1 MTNRVENA
9 KDLTAEQVREIAA
22 IVRIAIAEP
31 CEFIPLNGCGR
42 VYMHIGYSKIMK
54 GYAIAKALNNV
65 GPIRVT
71 QRPGE
76 KGYTF
81 YMGYDNAHDG
91 HHRHYFGVVEPVD
104 FVSFEDIEERFAQ
117 DWIIL
122 KDCK

>member
-81 YMGYDNAHDG
+81 
-91 HHRHYFGVVEPVD
+91 
-104 FVSFEDIEERFAQ
+104 
-117 DWIIL
+117 
-122 KDCK
+122 

>member
-81 YMGYDNAHDG
+81 YMGYDNAHG
-91 HHRHYFGVVEPVD
+91 RVHSVANHIAKR
-104 FVSFEDIEERFAQ
+104 
-117 DWIIL
+117 L
-122 KDCK
+122 KDAGYIAFIDCDGD